1 MNSVLPS
8 TSEKVSLLLR
18 ERRSIWTGL
27 GKSGYVA
34 RLLAATAA
42 TAGLAANYIHA
53 EDLLHGEIS
62 TLRSDELLIAI
73 SWSAKSEQISEIIKR
88 ASFATTLITMA
99 SPAYLPSRPDY
110 VITCQP
116 VLDILL
122 DGIPSESVL
131 ETLRVGYRLIA
142 AATTPSERS
151 LALGS
156 GHPHGALAGAPIESV
171 AHPRRDD
178 FLSTSD
184 CRMTSSSK

>member
-73 SWSAKSEQISEIIKR
+73 SWSAKSEQISEIIK
-88 ASFATTLITMA
+88 
-99 SPAYLPSRPDY
+99 
-110 VITCQP
+110 
-116 VLDILL
+116 
-122 DGIPSESVL
+122 
-131 ETLRVGYRLIA
+131 
-142 AATTPSERS
+142 
-151 LALGS
+151 
-156 GHPHGALAGAPIESV
+156 
-171 AHPRRDD
+171 
-178 FLSTSD
+178 
-184 CRMTSSSK
+184 